1 MMKSTGRRVYL
12 SGIVNFED
20 ADAYVRKDATDP
32 TSSVQVAFKNILTD
46 ERKGYAYKV
55 TFASVFP
62 DVAQPTAGKRDVPYA
77 LQTYSRRE
85 LRQMDEFTLR
95 NAVGYGTRQGIAAHN
110 RNVGVVGRWEFQHNS
125 TFRPAANPMQGDYVI
140 KGDAMVTE
148 SLSVAFDLATLG
160 ATDSA
165 MSYYIELD
173 EYSVNDNE
181 EILLLLNERAQNAGN
196 VEGQ

>member
-1 MMKSTGRRVYL
+1 MKATGRRVYL

-32 TSSVQVAFKNILTD
+32 TSTVMVAFKNILTD

-62 DVAQPTAGKRDVPYA
+62 DVASSTPCKRDIPYS

-85 LRQMDEFTLR
+85 LRQMDEFALR
-95 NAVGYGTRQGIAAHN
+95 NAVGYGTRQGVAGHN
-110 RNVGVVGRWEFQHNS
+110 RNVGVVGRWELQHNNN
-125 TFRPAANPMQGDYVI
+125 FRPAANPMQGDYVI
-140 KGDAMVTE
+140 KGDAMITE
-148 SLSVAFDLATLG
+148 SLNVAFDLTTRG

-173 EYSVNDNE
+173 EYTVNDNE

-196 VEGQ
+196 VEE